1 MVLTRHAFLTY
12 TTLLH
17 TSHSKQIITKQIIT
31 TTLLLNAV
39 LGEKRF
45 PSTLVRLIEPFV
57 SRTTE
62 GDSLGGK
69 ARDQNGVKKSDPLS
83 YVEKSAL
90 SMVLFLREA
99 CIAGGREVRDQLKNM
114 INNNNGQIPHSGPG
128 SGISSSS
135 SISPMYKIPLG
146 DASFSGVGKVVTT
159 PSVLQ
164 ANLTPNTPGFR
175 DPNTPGLRDP
185 RTLTPYNARNLNGE
199 FDSDRRTD
207 DDELIDDIRNTNY
220 NNSVSGVLNVS
231 RLLSGCVSLRASV
244 SMASQ
249 PSLRRLMVSGG
260 EDGPGLGVGSDEMT
274 GDIEFILILSDI
286 LQCLPTVRSV
296 ITATPSSSSSSSS
309 HALELVIQAEQA
321 VLVALEVIAQ
331 IDVLVVDCG
340 SRFQGAKSFLQ
351 AVARKLLP
359 AASNL
364 SVHVGTFLH
373 ICFVFVFVSDSG
385 AV

>member
-1 MVLTRHAFLTY
+1 MSNCIYVIHFSPTLPFS
-12 TTLLH
+12 TLLI
-17 TSHSKQIITKQIIT
+17 KQIITKQLIT

-57 SRTTE
+57 SRTTD

-128 SGISSSS
+128 SGINSGISSSS
-135 SISPMYKIPLG
+135 SVSPMYKIPLG

-159 PSVLQ
+159 PTVLQ

-175 DPNTPGLRDP
+175 DPNTPGLRDQ

-207 DDELIDDIRNTNY
+207 DDELIDDIRSTNY

-231 RLLSGCVSLRASV
+231 RL
-244 SMASQ
+244 
-249 PSLRRLMVSGG
+249 
-260 EDGPGLGVGSDEMT
+260 
-274 GDIEFILILSDI
+274 F
-286 LQCLPTVRSV
+286 VR
-296 ITATPSSSSSSSS
+296 
-309 HALELVIQAEQA
+309 
-321 VLVALEVIAQ
+321 
-331 IDVLVVDCG
+331 
-340 SRFQGAKSFLQ
+340 
-351 AVARKLLP
+351 
-359 AASNL
+359 
-364 SVHVGTFLH
+364 
-373 ICFVFVFVSDSG
+373 
-385 AV
+385 